1 MTFAPG
7 VFASCAPGLA
17 TVRYKAQQAGPA
29 PIGTSVLLPPGRAV
43 VKLAFVSESQKSSI
57 ESASAGSTQ
66 KSEVFCS
73 IPMDRRHHK
82 RFDLQATARFFWKDA
97 AGSRFEG
104 QGLTRDISETGV
116 FVLTPHIPPSGTPVR
131 LEVRAMSLSG
141 SDLLMRSKG
150 HVVRV
155 VGSAPPADGLGFA
168 AATGSLELRNCNPA
182 VMSPEEQFKPVP
194 GLGPVVWR
202 GNTRKP
208 N

>member
-7 VFASCAPGLA
+7 VFASCAPGRA
-17 TVRYKAQQAGPA
+17 TVRFEAQRASPV
-29 PIGTSVLLPPGRAV
+29 PNGTSVLLLPGRRV

-57 ESASAGSTQ
+57 ESASAGLTL
-66 KSEVFCS
+66 KSEVFCCL
-73 IPMDRRHHK
+73 PMDRRHHT
-82 RFDLQATARFFWKDA
+82 RFDLQATARFFWRDA
-97 AGSRFEG
+97 AGIRFEG
-104 QGLTRDISETGV
+104 KGLTRDISETGV
-116 FVLTPHIPPSGTPVR
+116 FVLTPHLPPSGTPVR
-131 LEVRAMSLSG
+131 LEVRAVSVSG
-141 SDLLMRSKG
+141 SDLLMQSKG

-155 VGSAPPADGLGFA
+155 EGSAQPADGFGFA
-168 AATGSLELRNCNPA
+168 AATGSLKLRNCNLA